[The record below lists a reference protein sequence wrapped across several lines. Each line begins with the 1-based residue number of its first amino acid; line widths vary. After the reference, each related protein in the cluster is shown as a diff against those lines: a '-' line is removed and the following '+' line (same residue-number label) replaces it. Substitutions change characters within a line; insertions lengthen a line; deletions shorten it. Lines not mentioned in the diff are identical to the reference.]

1 LISQSNV
8 TAQQRLIAITG
19 IFVFAFLGSIQALY
33 GPLLP
38 GLRRSFAIDAGT
50 VGLLFTAHG
59 LGALLGIFVPSMVRS
74 AAIARRW
81 LSIAT
86 ALLLVGAAALA
97 WAPTWPTTLAA
108 AFILAM
114 GFGVH
119 VIRLNSLFIAGFA
132 SRGMTM
138 TQLLNAA
145 FSIGSILGPIALGLA
160 GAQSQGLFGAVAA
173 CAAVLLPL
181 CVLTDRA
188 AYQAPEPALGHDNK
202 TVTPNGARL
211 LLVAFVALMSLYVGV
226 ENSIA
231 AWTTTFALAK
241 GYTYAEA
248 ANLTA
253 TFFGCIFT
261 GRLLAAWLGH
271 RIRAA
276 GLVIGASVWVVIC
289 LSVAVFSSLGPVAFA
304 VTGFALSPIF
314 AATLVWLGS
323 ALPTTRHAN
332 ALVIGGALIGS
343 ALFPPLVGRVIA
355 QFGIAAAAPAI
366 LCIATATLAIGV
378 GIYVSHGTRSRDRS
392 A

>member
-1 LISQSNV
+1 V

-50 VGLLFTAHG
+50 AGLLFTAHG

-145 FSIGSILGPIALGLA
+145 FSVGSILGPIAVGLA

-188 AYQAPEPALGHDNK
+188 AFQAPEPALGHDNK
-202 TVTPNGARL
+202 AVTSTSARM

-276 GLVIGASVWVVIC
+276 GLVIGAIVLVVIC
-289 LSVAVFSSLGPVAFA
+289 LCVAAFSSLGPVAFA
-304 VTGFALSPIF
+304 VTGLALSPIF

-323 ALPTTRHAN
+323 VLPTTRHAN

-355 QFGIAAAAPAI
+355 EFGIAAAAPAI
-366 LCIATATLAIGV
+366 LCIATATLAMGV
-378 GIYVSHGTRSRDRS
+378 GIYVLHGTRSPGRS

>member
-1 LISQSNV
+1 M

-188 AYQAPEPALGHDNK
+188 AFQAPEPALGHDNK